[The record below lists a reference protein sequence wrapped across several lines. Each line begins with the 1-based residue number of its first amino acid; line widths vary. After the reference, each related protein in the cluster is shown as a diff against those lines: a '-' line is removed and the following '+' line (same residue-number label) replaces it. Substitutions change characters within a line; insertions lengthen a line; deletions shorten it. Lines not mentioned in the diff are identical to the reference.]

1 MPSTLNSQINSS
13 IQSFVAELTEL
24 VRSAAL
30 ESVQSALGGGGGGSV
45 SGVRRGPG
53 RPKGSGVRRGPGRP
67 KGSSAANSAAVPA
80 PKPARRAKGE
90 RRSSEDV
97 DATAAKLLAYIK
109 ANDGKRIDEI
119 AKAMSVHTSD
129 LKLPAQKLL
138 AAKSVKTSGQKR
150 GTKYHAG
157 GKGTASKKPAKK
169 A

>member
-1 MPSTLNSQINSS
+1 MAANLSQQINSS
-13 IQSFVAELTEL
+13 IQSFVAELSAL
-24 VRSAAL
+24 VRTAAL

-45 SGVRRGPG
+45 GSARRGPG
-53 RPKGSGVRRGPGRP
+53 RPKGSGARRGPGRP
-67 KGSSAANSAAVPA
+67 KGSGAAKSAAAPSA
-80 PKPARRAKGE
+80 KPARRAKGE
-90 RRSSEDV
+90 RRSSADV

-119 AKAMSVHTSD
+119 AKVMNVHTSD